1 MNFDGIVS
9 LLIACIEWILL
20 INLLIFAKKDKANI
34 IALIMIALLA
44 GYQTMEFLMCNV
56 GLTKPV
62 FPYIAFLIISYL
74 PPLNLTLVIY
84 LTQKIN
90 LNKKHILLFAPA
102 LFFSIYYLFHIPKF
116 EVAKCT
122 VLYASYHYPLG
133 DLYGFFYYLP
143 IVISMI
149 ILIKS
154 IPGTEDKKYKL
165 IYKVLLYSKIFISLP
180 VVAGFT
186 LMFAGS
192 YTIISSIE
200 SIMCKFALVYALSL
214 SFIILYNSPF
224 RDERNYFKYLS
235 GNKQWNS

>member
-20 INLLIFAKKDKANI
+20 INLLIFVKKDRINI

-44 GYQTMEFLMCNV
+44 GYQTMEFLMCNI
-56 GLTKPV
+56 GLTNPV
-62 FPYIAFLIISYL
+62 FPYIALLIISYL
-74 PPLNLTLVIY
+74 PPLNLVLVLHFVRKY
-84 LTQKIN
+84 N
-90 LNKKHILLFAPA
+90 LNKKLYLLFIPA
-102 LFFSIYYLFHIPKF
+102 LFFSVYYLFSVHQF

-143 IVISMI
+143 ILVSII
-149 ILIKS
+149 ILIRV
-154 IPGTEDKKYKL
+154 IPKTENKKLKL
-165 IYKVLLYSKIFISLP
+165 NYKVLLYSIIFISLP
-180 VVAGFT
+180 VVLGFV
-186 LMFAGS
+186 LMLAGS
-192 YTIISSIE
+192 YTIISSME
-200 SIMCKFALVYALSL
+200 SIMCKFAFVYALSL
-214 SFIILYNSPF
+214 SFITLYDSPF

>member
-1 MNFDGIVS
+1 MNFDGIFS

-44 GYQTMEFLMCNV
+44 SYQTMEFLMCNV

-74 PPLNLTLVIY
+74 PPLNLVLVIY
-84 LTQKIN
+84 LTQKIS
-90 LNKKHILLFAPA
+90 LNKKHFLLFIPA
-102 LFFSIYYLFHIPKF
+102 SFFSIYYLFHIPKF

-133 DLYGFFYYLP
+133 DFYGFFYYLP

-149 ILIKS
+149 ILIKT

-165 IYKVLLYSKIFISLP
+165 IYKVLLYSTIFISLP
-180 VVAGFT
+180 VVAGFI

-192 YTIISSIE
+192 YTIISSME
-200 SIMCKFALVYALSL
+200 SIMCKFAIVYALSL

-235 GNKQWNS
+235 GNRQWNS

>member
-20 INLLIFAKKDKANI
+20 INLLIFVKKDKTNT
-34 IALIMIALLA
+34 IALIMISLLA

-56 GLTKPV
+56 GLTKPA

-74 PPLNLTLVIY
+74 PPLDLILVLH
-84 LTQKIN
+84 LTQKFKP
-90 LNKKHILLFAPA
+90 NKKIYWLFIPA
-102 LFFSIYYLFHIPKF
+102 LFFSVYYLFFVPEF

-143 IVISMI
+143 ILVSMI
-149 ILIKS
+149 ILIRI
-154 IPGTEDKKYKL
+154 IPKTEDKKFKL
-165 IYKVLLYSKIFISLP
+165 IYKVLLYSTIFISLP
-180 VVAGFT
+180 VIAGFA

-192 YTIISSIE
+192 YTIISSME
-200 SIMCKFALVYALSL
+200 SIMCKFAFVYALSL
-214 SFIILYNSPF
+214 GFISLYNSPF
-224 RDERNYFKYLS
+224 RDERNYYKYLS

>member
-20 INLLIFAKKDKANI
+20 INLLIFVKKDKINT

-56 GLTKPV
+56 GLTKP
-62 FPYIAFLIISYL
+62 FYPYIAFLIISYL
-74 PPLNLTLVIY
+74 PPLNLVFVLH
-84 LTQKIN
+84 LTQKYKV
-90 LNKKHILLFAPA
+90 NKKIYLLFSPA
-102 LFFSIYYLFHIPKF
+102 VFFSIYYLFFIPQF

-133 DLYGFFYYLP
+133 DLYGFFFYLP

-149 ILIKS
+149 ILIKT
-154 IPGTEDKKYKL
+154 IPGAEDMKYKL
-165 IYKVLLYSKIFISLP
+165 IYRVLLYSTIFISLP

-192 YTIISSIE
+192 YTIISSME

-235 GNKQWNS
+235 GNRQWNS

>member
-20 INLLIFAKKDKANI
+20 INLLIFVKKDKINT

-44 GYQTMEFLMCNV
+44 GYQTMEFLICNV

-74 PPLNLTLVIY
+74 PPLNLVLV
-84 LTQKIN
+84 LHLAQNFK
-90 LNKKHILLFAPA
+90 LNKKISLLFMPA
-102 LFFSIYYLFHIPKF
+102 LFFSIYYLFFIPQFK
-116 EVAKCT
+116 VAKCT

-143 IVISMI
+143 ILVSMI
-149 ILIKS
+149 ILIRVIPKS
-154 IPGTEDKKYKL
+154 EDKKFKL
-165 IYKVLLYSKIFISLP
+165 IYKVLLYSTIFISLP
-180 VVAGFT
+180 VVAGFA
-186 LMFAGS
+186 LVFVGS
-192 YTIISSIE
+192 YTIISSME
-200 SIMCKFALVYALSL
+200 SIMCKFAFVYALSL
-214 SFIILYNSPF
+214 SFITLYNSPF

>member
-20 INLLIFAKKDKANI
+20 INLLIFVKKDKINT

-56 GLTKPV
+56 GLTKP
-62 FPYIAFLIISYL
+62 FYPYIAFLIISYL
-74 PPLNLTLVIY
+74 PPLHLMLVLHLTR
-84 LTQKIN
+84 KFK
-90 LNKKHILLFAPA
+90 LNKKNHWLFIPA
-102 LFFSIYYLFHIPKF
+102 LFFSVYYLFFIPQF

-133 DLYGFFYYLP
+133 DLYGFFYYMP
-143 IVISMI
+143 ILVSMI
-149 ILIKS
+149 ILIRV
-154 IPGTEDKKYKL
+154 IPKTEDKKFKL
-165 IYKVLLYSKIFISLP
+165 NYKVLLYSTIFISLP
-180 VVAGFT
+180 VVTGFA

-200 SIMCKFALVYALSL
+200 SIMCKFAFVYALSL
-214 SFIILYNSPF
+214 SFITLYNSPF

>member
-20 INLLIFAKKDKANI
+20 INLLIFAKKDKVNI
-34 IALIMIALLA
+34 VALIMIALLA
-44 GYQTMEFLMCNV
+44 SYQTMEFLMCNV

-62 FPYIAFLIISYL
+62 FPYIAFLIISFL

-90 LNKKHILLFAPA
+90 LNKKHFLLFIPA

-149 ILIKS
+149 ILIKT

-165 IYKVLLYSKIFISLP
+165 IYKVLLYSTIFISLP

-192 YTIISSIE
+192 YTIISSME

-224 RDERNYFKYLS
+224 RNERNYFKYLS
-235 GNKQWNS
+235 GNRQWNS

>member
-9 LLIACIEWILL
+9 LLIACIEWIFL
-20 INLLIFAKKDKANI
+20 INLLIFVKKDKTNI
-34 IALIMIALLA
+34 IALIMISLLA

-56 GLTKPV
+56 GLTNPV

-74 PPLNLTLVIY
+74 PPFNLVLVLH
-84 LTQKIN
+84 LTKKNN
-90 LNKKHILLFAPA
+90 LNKKNFLLFIPA
-102 LFFSIYYLFHIPKF
+102 LFFSIYYLFLIPQF

-143 IVISMI
+143 ILISMI
-149 ILIKS
+149 ILIRA
-154 IPGTEDKKYKL
+154 IPETEDKKIKL
-165 IYKVLLYSKIFISLP
+165 IYKVLLYSTIFISLP
-180 VVAGFT
+180 VVAGFA

-192 YTIISSIE
+192 YIIISSME
-200 SIMCKFALVYALSL
+200 SIMCKFAFVYALSL
-214 SFIILYNSPF
+214 SFITLYNSPF
-224 RDERNYFKYLS
+224 KDERNYFKYLS

>member
-20 INLLIFAKKDKANI
+20 INLLIFVKKDKINT

-56 GLTKPV
+56 GLTKPSY
-62 FPYIAFLIISYL
+62 PYIAFLIISYL
-74 PPLNLTLVIY
+74 PPLHLILVLHLTR
-84 LTQKIN
+84 KFK
-90 LNKKHILLFAPA
+90 LNKKIHWLFIPA
-102 LFFSIYYLFHIPKF
+102 LFFSVYYLFFIPQF

-133 DLYGFFYYLP
+133 DLYDFFYYLP
-143 IVISMI
+143 LLVSMI
-149 ILIKS
+149 ILIRV
-154 IPGTEDKKYKL
+154 IPKTEDKKFKL
-165 IYKVLLYSKIFISLP
+165 NYKVLLYSTIFISLP
-180 VVAGFT
+180 VVTGFA

-200 SIMCKFALVYALSL
+200 SIMCKFAFVYALSL
-214 SFIILYNSPF
+214 SFITLYNSPF

>member
-1 MNFDGIVS
+1 MKFDGIVS

-20 INLLIFAKKDKANI
+20 INLLIFVKKDKTNTV
-34 IALIMIALLA
+34 ALIMISLLA

-74 PPLNLTLVIY
+74 PPLNLMLVLH
-84 LTQKIN
+84 LTQKFK
-90 LNKKHILLFAPA
+90 LNKKNYLLFIPA
-102 LFFSIYYLFHIPKF
+102 LFFSVYYLFFIPQF

-133 DLYGFFYYLP
+133 DLYGLFYYLP
-143 IVISMI
+143 ILVSMI
-149 ILIKS
+149 ILIRI
-154 IPGTEDKKYKL
+154 IPKTEDKKFKL
-165 IYKVLLYSKIFISLP
+165 IYKVLLYSTIFISLP

-186 LMFAGS
+186 LMFSGS
-192 YTIISSIE
+192 YTIISSME

-214 SFIILYNSPF
+214 SFISLYNSPF